1 MKYYIAY
8 GSNLNKEQMKYRCPN
23 AKPIGTAVIE
33 DYELNFRGYSQG
45 VLTIE
50 PKEGSHVPVGI
61 WLITESCEHALDR
74 YEGYPSLYRKETIK
88 IKLNDGEVDAIVYIM
103 NERYETVSPSMY
115 YLNAVLRGYKDFGFN
130 QEIVVNAI
138 PK

>member
-1 MKYYIAY
+1 MKYYVAY
-8 GSNLNKEQMKYRCPN
+8 GSNLNKEQMKYRCPH
-23 AKPIGTAVIE
+23 AKPIGIAVIE
-33 DYELNFRGYSQG
+33 DYELKFRGHSQG

-88 IKLNDGEVDAIVYIM
+88 IKLDDGEVDAIVYIM
-103 NERYETVSPSMY
+103 NERYEIASPSMY
-115 YLNAVLRGYKDFGFN
+115 YLNSVLKGYKDFGFN